1 MKNPTV
7 RRVLL
12 AVAAVLVVGG
22 LYWFQLPP
30 LNLRSPDFWSFLFEV
45 MAVALVAVVLG
56 RILTGKGTAP
66 EVVMTNHGPRITV
79 SKEGPKF
86 FSGAVRVLVIGL
98 GGVIAVGVIGSLIG
112 AEIFHAGAYKDLIV
126 KEEGNFTDD
135 VAELTMDQIPV
146 VDRDSATKLGSRKL
160 GEMSDLV
167 SQFEIEPYYTQINY
181 HGKPVRVTPLIYGD
195 LFKWFA
201 NSGNGVPAYLQVDM
215 VTQETTLTRLDQG
228 MKYAPGEHLLRN
240 LPRYLRFRYPTK
252 VFGDPSFEIDEEG
265 TPYWITPTIQYRVG
279 LWGGEDV
286 EGAVLVNA
294 VTGEHQYYAVA
305 DIPTW
310 VDRVYSDAMVMQQL
324 DWNGKYQSGFWNAH
338 FGQRGVL
345 RTTDGYN
352 YIAVNDDVCLYT
364 GMTSVTGDQSNVG
377 FVLVN
382 MRTKE
387 TKFYAVPG
395 AEENSAMRSA
405 EGQVQHLGYDATF
418 PILLNVADRPTYF
431 MSLKDSAGLVKMFAF
446 VDVERYQVVGTGNT
460 VEEARANYIDI
471 LQDEAD
477 VSTGE
482 SETVTGVIS
491 EIHSAVLD
499 GNTRYYFR
507 LEGADT
513 VYVAEIA
520 ISSNLPFLK
529 AGDTVSMTCSGEGD
543 QIRVISFQ

>member
-228 MKYAPGEHLLRN
+228 MK
-240 LPRYLRFRYPTK
+240 
-252 VFGDPSFEIDEEG
+252 
-265 TPYWITPTIQYRVG
+265 
-279 LWGGEDV
+279 
-286 EGAVLVNA
+286 
-294 VTGEHQYYAVA
+294 
-305 DIPTW
+305 
-310 VDRVYSDAMVMQQL
+310 
-324 DWNGKYQSGFWNAH
+324 
-338 FGQRGVL
+338 
-345 RTTDGYN
+345 
-352 YIAVNDDVCLYT
+352 
-364 GMTSVTGDQSNVG
+364 
-377 FVLVN
+377 
-382 MRTKE
+382 
-387 TKFYAVPG
+387 
-395 AEENSAMRSA
+395 
-405 EGQVQHLGYDATF
+405 
-418 PILLNVADRPTYF
+418 
-431 MSLKDSAGLVKMFAF
+431 
-446 VDVERYQVVGTGNT
+446 
-460 VEEARANYIDI
+460 
-471 LQDEAD
+471 
-477 VSTGE
+477 
-482 SETVTGVIS
+482 
-491 EIHSAVLD
+491 
-499 GNTRYYFR
+499 
-507 LEGADT
+507 
-513 VYVAEIA
+513 
-520 ISSNLPFLK
+520 
-529 AGDTVSMTCSGEGD
+529 
-543 QIRVISFQ
+543 